1 MRRTN
6 RSTDKIPREC
16 PRERDALAAVLA
28 GSAPAELERHVA
40 ECEDCREVVAV
51 STWLRGVAREFAPEG
66 LPRADRVWWRA
77 QVDRRLQGRRAL
89 AERAARPIRWFER
102 GAAAAIAV
110 ALAWVL
116 RAYAL
121 DPADAALATLSDPA
135 ALGAL
140 TAGLMTVAWLAAR
153 EAVRRP

>member
-1 MRRTN
+1 MRRTKE
-6 RSTDKIPREC
+6 STSEIAREC
-16 PRERDALAAVLA
+16 PREREALEATLE
-28 GSAPAELERHVA
+28 GSVPAELERHVA
-40 ECEDCREVVAV
+40 GCADCREVVAV
-51 STWLRGVAREFAPEG
+51 STWLRGVAREFAPDD

-77 QVDRRLQGRRAL
+77 QVERRLEGRRAL

-121 DPADAALATLSDPA
+121 DPADAALTTLSDPA

-153 EAVRRP
+153 EAVRKP

>member
-6 RSTDKIPREC
+6 RSTGEIPREC
-16 PRERDALAAVLA
+16 PREREALEAVLA

-40 ECEDCREVVAV
+40 GCADCREIVAV
-51 STWLRGVAREFAPEG
+51 STWLRGVAQDLAPEG

-77 QVDRRLQGRRAL
+77 QVERRLEGRRAL

-121 DPADAALATLSDPA
+121 DPADAALTTLSDPA

-153 EAVRRP
+153 EAVRKP

>member
-6 RSTDKIPREC
+6 RSTDEIPREC

-28 GSAPAELERHVA
+28 GSAPPELERHLA

-51 STWLRGVAREFAPEG
+51 STWLRGVAREFAPAD

-77 QVDRRLQGRRAL
+77 QVERRLQGRRAL
-89 AERAARPIRWFER
+89 AERAARPLRWFER
-102 GAAAAIAV
+102 GAAAALAV

-116 RAYAL
+116 RVYAL
-121 DPADAALATLSDPA
+121 DPADAALTTLSDPA

>member
-6 RSTDKIPREC
+6 RSTGEIPREC
-16 PRERDALAAVLA
+16 PREREALEAVLA
-28 GSAPAELERHVA
+28 GSAPPELERHVSGCA
-40 ECEDCREVVAV
+40 DCREIVAV
-51 STWLRGVAREFAPEG
+51 STWLRGVARDLAPEG

-77 QVDRRLQGRRAL
+77 QVERRLEGRRAL

-121 DPADAALATLSDPA
+121 DPADAALTTLSDPA

-153 EAVRRP
+153 EAVRKP

>member
-1 MRRTN
+1 MRRTRESN
-6 RSTDKIPREC
+6 GEIPGEC
-16 PRERDALAAVLA
+16 PRERDALAAVLT
-28 GSAPAELERHVA
+28 GNAPAELERHVA
-40 ECEDCREVVAV
+40 SCADCREVVAV
-51 STWLRGVAREFAPEG
+51 STWLRGVARELAPEG

-77 QVDRRLQGRRAL
+77 QVERRLEGRRAL

-121 DPADAALATLSDPA
+121 APADAALTTLSDPA

-153 EAVRRP
+153 EAMREP

>member
-1 MRRTN
+1 MRRRKEPN
-6 RSTDKIPREC
+6 GEVPREC
-16 PRERDALAAVLA
+16 PRERDALGAVLA
-28 GSAPAELERHVA
+28 GRASAELERHVA
-40 ECEDCREVVAV
+40 TCADCREVVAV
-51 STWLRGVAREFAPEG
+51 STWLRGVAREVAPES
-66 LPRADRVWWRA
+66 LPGADRVWWRA
-77 QVDRRLQGRRAL
+77 QVERRLEGRRAL

-116 RAYAL
+116 RAYAFA
-121 DPADAALATLSDPA
+121 PANAALTSLADPA

-153 EAVRRP
+153 EAMRES